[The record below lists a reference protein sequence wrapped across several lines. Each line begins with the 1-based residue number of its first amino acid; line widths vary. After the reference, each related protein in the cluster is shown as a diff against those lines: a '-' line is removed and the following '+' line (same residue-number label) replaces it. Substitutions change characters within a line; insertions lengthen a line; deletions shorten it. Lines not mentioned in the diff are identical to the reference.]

1 MIRNEI
7 VIEWEKDGNKFTRG
21 FRNGMVSMWKAMA
34 KVGAKT
40 DTELLEYLALSGD
53 RTGVIAICYGAAYEY
68 AERNNLPTNHL
79 SMSLI
84 ADELEDMGLDKAQL
98 LFDKLME
105 AYTPKNL
112 KPPQE
117 PGAKEQAQTIG
128 NLSPV
133 SS

>member
-34 KVGAKT
+34 KIGVKT
-40 DTELLEYLALSGD
+40 DLELFAVLATEDKTA
-53 RTGVIAICYGAAYEY
+53 VIAICYGAAYEY
-68 AERNNLPTNHL
+68 AERNGLPVNF
-79 SMSLI
+79 SMSHI
-84 ADELEDMGLDKAQL
+84 SDELEDMGLEKAQPLFEKL
-98 LFDKLME
+98 LE
-105 AYTPKNL
+105 AYTPKNSR
-112 KPPQE
+112 PPQE
-117 PGAKEQAQTIG
+117 PGAKEQLQAIG